1 MNKVKYI
8 IVTILVAFISIA
20 AVPPTA
26 DAAVTSKETKLTA
39 PVGSD
44 ILPGG
49 DVLDASTIQE
59 SFVFSKLIPFV
70 ITYAIRLAIGLAV
83 IALIV
88 GGYQYLTAY
97 GDDEKHKN
105 AQKTITYA
113 IIGLIIAITAF
124 GIVKIIT
131 SLQIT

>member
-1 MNKVKYI
+1 MKKAKLI
-8 IVTILVAFISIA
+8 IIA
-20 AVPPTA
+20 VLIAIVSLTA
-26 DAAVTSKETKLTA
+26 IPVVDAAVTSKETKLT
-39 PVGSD
+39 PPIGGD

-83 IALIV
+83 IALII

-97 GDDEKHKN
+97 GDEEKHKN
-105 AQKTITYA
+105 AQKTITFA
-113 IIGLIIAITAF
+113 VIGLIIAITAF

>member
-1 MNKVKYI
+1 MKKIKFI
-8 IVTILVAFISIA
+8 IVTILIAFISIT
-20 AVPPTA
+20 AVSSV
-26 DAAVTSKETKLTA
+26 DAAVTSKETNLTP
-39 PVGSD
+39 PVGGD

-49 DVLDASTIQE
+49 GVLNTDTIQE

-70 ITYAIRLAIGLAV
+70 ITYSIRLAIGLSV
-83 IALIV
+83 IALII

-97 GDDEKHKN
+97 GDEEKHKN

-113 IIGLIIAITAF
+113 VIGLIIVLTAF